1 MKSTSRRNFLQ
12 SVGGAMVAL
21 PWLESVANA
30 DAGASVAKRMVHYYV
45 PIGVVRRGFFPGTYD
60 LSRLP
65 LDLTCCICPKALVL
79 DILRHYGVEVIV

>member
-30 DAGASVAKRMVHYYV
+30 DAGASVAKRDTQTDANTRDAKSERGTLADFLMEYWQLLRPDGGILLV
-45 PIGVVRRGFFPGTYD
+45 GV
-60 LSRLP
+60 
-65 LDLTCCICPKALVL
+65 
-79 DILRHYGVEVIV
+79 

>member
-45 PIGVVRRGFFPGTYD
+45 PIGVGAAGLLSRRGG
-60 LSRLP
+60 SRDP
-65 LDLTCCICPKALVL
+65 QGESGAISFAL
-79 DILRHYGVEVIV
+79 